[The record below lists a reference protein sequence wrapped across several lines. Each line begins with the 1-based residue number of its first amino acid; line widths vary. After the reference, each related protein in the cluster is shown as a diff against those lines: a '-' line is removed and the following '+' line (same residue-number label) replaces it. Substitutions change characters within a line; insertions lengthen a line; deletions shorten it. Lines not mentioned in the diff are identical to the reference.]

1 MSSKSKL
8 LKNFPRYAVG
18 LIWLIVV
25 ILFYA
30 YTHKPFSPDQL
41 IGLIKAFWQ
50 TLIVLT
56 VLSIS
61 GGLGILLIGSEDS
74 KSLSLA
80 AIQAALGLG
89 IISVV
94 TLVLG
99 TTIGLTS
106 WVLVIFLVISG
117 FALRKSILSWWKFWG
132 TARTHWKEMGRFEK
146 GVTVFSLF
154 ILLCNFFIALAP
166 PLRFDSLSYHL
177 SLPFRYIQLGK
188 IEYLPGNV
196 FWGMPQN
203 TETLYTLVMRLG
215 GIEAATLLEWTMGVL
230 AIVSLYDHTKN
241 RISPRAAWCAVA
253 CLLAG
258 ETISSSLAWGYVEWP
273 SALYAIA
280 MFVTLD
286 NLNQSEDLKG
296 IVLAGIF
303 AGLSLATKYTAG
315 IVLIAGLG
323 IILIKFPRYGLK
335 AVIKNAFWF
344 GFVAALTM
352 LPWLL
357 KNALATFNPF
367 YPFFFP
373 SGAMDKIRLDFYQK
387 APATIDWLKTITLP
401 WQITIWGVEGKAGYS
416 SSIGPL
422 LLGLSP
428 LAWIHLKVRPDAAKS
443 TIQNAFIFVLIGLAS
458 WVIAS
463 NLAGLLHQT
472 RLYFTMF
479 PAWAILAGAGFD
491 SLSRQTSMGVR
502 FGRVG
507 GMLIL
512 LILGFNAFKT
522 YSEFNTKNPISTLL
536 GSQTR
541 EAYLRSNLGAYAFTM
556 EKINEL
562 PPSSKVIMLWEA
574 RDFYCLPRCDGDEV
588 IDRWYHDARI
598 LKNPDVI
605 ITEWKSKG
613 YTHLLYYR
621 AGANFVRLENTDDDP
636 DYHWEVLDTLLA
648 SLPEINTFGES
659 YSLYLLEG
667 P

>member
-1 MSSKSKL
+1 MNSNSRP
-8 LKNFPRYAVG
+8 LKIFLYCTIG

-30 YTHKPFSPDQL
+30 YTHKPFAPDQI
-41 IGLIKAFWQ
+41 IGLLKALWQ
-50 TLIVLT
+50 TLIVLLI
-56 VLSIS
+56 LSIS
-61 GGLGILLIGSEDS
+61 GGLGFLLIGSDDNI
-74 KSLSLA
+74 SLSCA

-89 IISVV
+89 IISAV
-94 TLVLG
+94 TLVLASI
-99 TTIGLTS
+99 IGLIP
-106 WVLVIFLVISG
+106 WALAIFLMISSLV
-117 FALRKSILSWWKFWG
+117 LRKSILSWWKLWG
-132 TARTHWKEMGRFEK
+132 AVRTQWIEAGRFEK
-146 GVTVFSLF
+146 AVTVFSLL
-154 ILLCNFFIALAP
+154 ILLLNFFIALAP

-177 SLPFRYIQLGK
+177 SLPLRYIQIGK
-188 IEYLPGNV
+188 IDYLPDNV

-215 GIEAATLLEWTMGVL
+215 GIEAATLLEWTMGVF
-230 AIVSLYDHTKN
+230 AIVALYDHTKN
-241 RISPRAAWCAVA
+241 RLSPRAASCAVA

-286 NLNQSEDLKG
+286 NVNLGEDRDG
-296 IVLAGIF
+296 VVLAGIF

-315 IVLIAGLG
+315 IVLLAGLG
-323 IILIKFPRYGLK
+323 IILFKFPRYGLK
-335 AVIKNAFWF
+335 AVIMNAFWF
-344 GFVAALTM
+344 VFFATLTM

-357 KNALATFNPF
+357 KNVLATSNPF

-373 SGAMDKIRLDFYQK
+373 SGAMNKIRLDFYQK
-387 APATIDWLKTITLP
+387 APAAVDWLKAITLP
-401 WQITIWGVEGKAGYS
+401 WQISIWGVEGKVGYS

-428 LAWIHLKVRPDAAKS
+428 LAWIHLKNRPDAAKS
-443 TIQNAFIFVLIGLAS
+443 TIQNASIFVLIGFGS
-458 WVIAS
+458 WIIAS
-463 NLAGLLHQT
+463 SLAGLLHQT
-472 RLYFTMF
+472 RLYFAMF

-491 SLSRQTSMGVR
+491 TLSKQTSMGIR

-507 GMLIL
+507 GVLVL
-512 LILGFNAFKT
+512 LILGFNVFKT
-522 YSEFNTKNPISTLL
+522 YSDFNTKNPIGILL

-541 EAYLRSNLGAYAFTM
+541 ETYLRSNLGAYAHAV

-562 PPSSKVIMLWEA
+562 PPDSRVLMLWEA

-588 IDRWYHDARI
+588 IDRWYHDAHI
-598 LKNPDVI
+598 LKNPDAI
-605 ITEWKSKG
+605 ITKWKSRG

-621 AGANFVRLENTDDDP
+621 AGADFVRLDNTDNDP
-636 DYHWEVLDTLLA
+636 VFHWQILDTLLA
-648 SLPEINTFGES
+648 SLPEIGAIGDS
-659 YSLYLLEG
+659 YSLYQLDV